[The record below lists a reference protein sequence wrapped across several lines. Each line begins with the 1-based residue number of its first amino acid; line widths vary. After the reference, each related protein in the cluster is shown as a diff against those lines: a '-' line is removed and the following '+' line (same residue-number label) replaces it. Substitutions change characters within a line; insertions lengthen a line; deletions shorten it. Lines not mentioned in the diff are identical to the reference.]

1 MDDAALGHQT
11 LITYSRGLARWCHGG
26 ATIERDGALAY
37 AGGSW
42 LPVGG
47 NGAFRI
53 DDSVAPD
60 TVLELANG
68 FFAER
73 GRGYSVK
80 VRDSG
85 QDEDLRVACEAHGLV
100 AFGDPVPEMI
110 CRAPLDV
117 PALAEG
123 VTLRRVDD
131 LDGVAA
137 FTSVNG
143 AAYGTYGMPADVTAD
158 MFDRPEAV
166 LDEADMA
173 IVVAWRD
180 GLALATALVFC
191 SDGTASLQ
199 WVGTRPE
206 ARQLG
211 LGAAVT
217 VWATNEA
224 FARGAAT
231 CTLQAS
237 VMGQPVYA
245 RLGYQTL
252 YHYSEYVRWTAPGR
266 DSADPLG

>member
-1 MDDAALGHQT
+1 MDDAALAHQT
-11 LITYSRGLARWCHGG
+11 LITYSRGLARWSQDG
-26 ATIERDGALAY
+26 AAFERDGVVAY

-42 LPVGG
+42 LPVGC
-47 NGAFRI
+47 NGAFRV
-53 DDSVAPD
+53 DDSVAAD
-60 TVLELANG
+60 TVLEVANG
-68 FFAER
+68 FFAGR

-85 QDEDLRVACEAHGLV
+85 QDEELRAACVAHGLV

-117 PALAEG
+117 PTLAEG

-137 FTSVNG
+137 FIAVN
-143 AAYGTYGMPADVTAD
+143 AEAYGTYGMPSDVLVD

-166 LDEADMA
+166 LDEADLA

-206 ARQLG
+206 ARQL

-237 VMGQPVYA
+237 VMGQPLYR
-245 RLGYQTL
+245 RLGYETL
-252 YHYSEYVRWTAPGR
+252 YHYSEYVRWTAPEKDGP
-266 DSADPLG
+266 ADPLD